1 MLGRLPIR
9 VRLTAA
15 FAVAIVLV
23 LVATALFVYVR
34 QRADLDETIDD
45 GLRSRSDNVA
55 ALVRQSNRGLAA
67 DGGLRLAESEESFA
81 QLLTPAGRLVDGTRG
96 PREPALS
103 PGEARRA
110 ARAPT
115 FFEHRVAG
123 IDGPARVLAR
133 PVTAG
138 SRSLIVVTGTQI
150 EDRNDAL
157 SGLVTSFLIGG
168 TIAVLVAS
176 GVGYLLATAGLAP
189 IEAMRQRAMRIS
201 LSRGRERLP
210 LPKSHDEVR
219 RLGETLND
227 MLARL
232 EASLERERRFVADAG
247 HELRTPIAVAKT
259 ELEVALRT
267 TTGDAQTRQS
277 LLVALEEMDSL
288 AQLAEDL
295 LLVAR
300 AGEGQLALRR
310 EELRMGEL
318 LEQTRQRFADRARE
332 QGREI
337 RIEAPD
343 GLMASLDPIRIRQAL
358 ANLVNN
364 ALGHGAGDIHLSAR
378 SRSGGVEI
386 DVSDEGSGFPP
397 ELVHR
402 AFERFAGGHDAGA
415 RGGSGLGL
423 AIVRA
428 ITEAHGGTATIVEQP
443 TGGPTVR
450 LFIPAVAGGD
460 ARGRAVGA
468 LSSRSQVGR
477 AS

>member
-9 VRLTAA
+9 MRLTAA
-15 FAVAIVLV
+15 FALAIVVV
-23 LVATALFVYVR
+23 LVAMALFVYVR

-55 ALVRQSNRGLAA
+55 ALVRQSNRGLAG
-67 DGGLRLAESEESFA
+67 DQELRLAESEESFA

-96 PREPALS
+96 PRKPALS
-103 PGEARRA
+103 AVEARRA

-115 FFEHRVAG
+115 FFEHDVAG

-133 PVTAG
+133 PVTVGA
-138 SRSLIVVTGTQI
+138 RPLIVVTGTQM

-210 LPKSHDEVR
+210 LPESNDEVR
-219 RLGETLND
+219 RLGETLNA

-247 HELRTPIAVAKT
+247 HELRTPLAVAKT

-267 TTGDAQTRQS
+267 TSGDAETRLS
-277 LLVALEEMDSL
+277 LLTALEEMDNL
-288 AQLAEDL
+288 VQLADDL

-310 EELRMGEL
+310 EELRMDEL
-318 LEQTRQRFADRARE
+318 LDQTRQRFADRARE

-337 RIEAPD
+337 RVEAPA
-343 GLMASLDPIRIRQAL
+343 GMTVSLDPIRIRQAL

-364 ALGHGAGDIHLSAR
+364 ALGHGAGVISLSAR
-378 SRSGGVEI
+378 AGAGGVEI
-386 DVSDEGSGFPP
+386 DVGDEGPGFPP
-397 ELVHR
+397 ELVPR
-402 AFERFAGGHDAGA
+402 AFERFAGGGDA
-415 RGGSGLGL
+415 RSQSGSGLGL

-428 ITEAHGGTATIVEQP
+428 IAEAHGGTATIVEQP
-443 TGGPTVR
+443 TGGGRVR
-450 LFIPAVAGGD
+450 LFIPAAAGGD
-460 ARGRAVGA
+460 GRGRR
-468 LSSRSQVGR
+468 LSSQSQAGR